1 MNLEEREEFKSRL
14 TRTLSCDSVAM
25 TMQISKKVR
34 GIVKRLLSAVVLD
47 AAVGSLTL

>member
-14 TRTLSCDSVAM
+14 TRTLCCDSVAM

-34 GIVKRLLSAVVLD
+34 GRVKLLLSAVVLD